1 MRTNQKA
8 GENMRLLIVED
19 EIHLLNIIK
28 KRLMKEHY
36 SVDACADGEEAME
49 YIRMAPYDG
58 IILDIMLPGKDG
70 ISILKEMRK
79 EGNYTPVLLLT
90 ARDSI
95 EDRVT
100 GLDAGAD
107 DYLVKPFAFEELL
120 ARIRVMMRKHGEIRP
135 QEEIFTIADL
145 NVNCKSHEVQ
155 RAGNKIEL
163 SSKEFALLQYMVRN
177 KGKVLSRD
185 QIEQHIWDYDYM
197 GSSNMVDVYIRYLR
211 KKIDEPYDKKLIQ
224 TVRGAGYVLKE

>member
-1 MRTNQKA
+1 
-8 GENMRLLIVED
+8 MRLLVVED

-36 SVDACADGEEAME
+36 SVDACSDGEEAME
-49 YIRMAPYDG
+49 YIRMTPYDG
-58 IILDIMLPGKDG
+58 IVLDIMLPGRDG

-95 EDRVT
+95 EDRVK
-100 GLDAGAD
+100 GLDMGAD

-120 ARIRVMMRKHGEIRP
+120 ARIRVMLRKQGEIRP
-135 QEEIFTIADL
+135 QEEIFTVADL
-145 NVNCKSHEVQ
+145 SVNCKNHEVK
-155 RAGNKIEL
+155 RGGKVIEL
-163 SSKEFALLQYMVRN
+163 SSKEFALLQYLVRN

-197 GSSNMVDVYIRYLR
+197 GSSNMIDVYIRYLR
-211 KKIDEPYDKKLIQ
+211 KKIDEPFEKKLIQ

>member
-1 MRTNQKA
+1 
-8 GENMRLLIVED
+8 MRLLVVED
-19 EIHLLNIIK
+19 EINLLSIIK
-28 KRLMKEHY
+28 KRLIKEHY
-36 SVDACADGEEAME
+36 SVDACTDGEEAME

-58 IILDIMLPGKDG
+58 IVLDIMLPGKDG

-95 EDRVT
+95 EDRVN

-107 DYLVKPFAFEELL
+107 DYLVKPFAFDELL
-120 ARIRVMMRKHGEIRP
+120 ARIRVMLRKQGEIRP
-135 QEEIFTIADL
+135 QEEIFTVADL
-145 NVNCKSHEVQ
+145 TMDCKRHEVR
-155 RAGNKIEL
+155 RAGCEIEL
-163 SSKEFALLQYMVRN
+163 SSKEFALLQYLVRN
-177 KGKVLSRD
+177 KGKVLSRE

-211 KKIDEPYDKKLIQ
+211 KKVDESFDKKLIQ
-224 TVRGAGYVLKE
+224 TVRGVGYVLKE

>member
-1 MRTNQKA
+1 
-8 GENMRLLIVED
+8 MRLLVVED

-49 YIRMAPYDG
+49 YIRMTPYDG
-58 IILDIMLPGKDG
+58 IVLDIMLPGRDG

-79 EGNYTPVLLLT
+79 EKNFTPVLLLT

-95 EDRVT
+95 EDRVK
-100 GLDAGAD
+100 GLDTGAD

-120 ARIRVMMRKHGEIRP
+120 ARIRVMLRKQGEIRP
-135 QEEIFTIADL
+135 QEEIFTVADL
-145 NVNCKSHEVQ
+145 TVNCKNHEVS
-155 RAGNKIEL
+155 RAGNIVEL

-185 QIEQHIWDYDYM
+185 QIEQHIWAYDYM

-211 KKIDEPYDKKLIQ
+211 KKIDEPFEKKLIQ